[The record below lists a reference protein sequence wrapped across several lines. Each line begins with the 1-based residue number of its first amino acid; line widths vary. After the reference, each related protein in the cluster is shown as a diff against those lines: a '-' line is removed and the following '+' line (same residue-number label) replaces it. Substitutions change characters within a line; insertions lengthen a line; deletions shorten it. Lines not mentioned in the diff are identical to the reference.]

1 MAFFIIQKTGLTG
14 FKKRTELRAEC
25 QIQPDT
31 RNPTP
36 ETIFPI
42 IPLFQYSTGFYV
54 IGYIPMG

>member
-25 QIQPDT
+25 QIQPDP

-36 ETIFPI
+36 ETIFSHYSITPI
-42 IPLFQYSTGFYV
+42 FHLFFTKDRA
-54 IGYIPMG
+54 